1 MRFSSA
7 LEGNLEEF
15 MKAELTAH
23 RKGTTATMKEA
34 SEAIKQGWRAQIR
47 RAGLSD
53 RLANTVR
60 SEVYPRRPSRGA
72 AGWVFVRANKKGQP
86 AGSAVAALTNMS
98 QGAEIHPTGGG
109 RYLAIPTGYN
119 LKGGRR
125 PKETEEGSGRLIIT
139 PAMMVKAGGTTAR
152 RKEGG
157 TGMAGMTF
165 MIPLGNGAK
174 LWCIRVTTAQVK
186 RKRSIA
192 TLAFR
197 GDYDGGAPLLG
208 SGRRARVEKMVKQG
222 WLPMFVLLPKA
233 TIAKRLDFDSVVAPW
248 ETRLVEKLAQ
258 NIERA

>member
-7 LEGNLEEF
+7 LEGNLEKY
-15 MKAELTAH
+15 MAEELAAH

-72 AGWVFVRANKKGQP
+72 AGWVFVRANKKDAP
-86 AGSAVAALTNMS
+86 MGSAVAALTNMS

-119 LKGGRR
+119 LRNGRR
-125 PKETEEGSGRLIIT
+125 PKEGEAGSGRLIVT
-139 PAMMVKAGGTTAR
+139 PEMMVKAGGTTGG

-157 TGMAGMTF
+157 TGAAGMTF
-165 MIPLGNGAK
+165 MIPLSNGAK
-174 LWCIRVTTAQVK
+174 LWCIRVTSAQAMVK
-186 RKRSIA
+186 GRVVTR
-192 TLAFR
+192 AFR
-197 GDYDGGAPLLG
+197 GDYGNAPLLG
-208 SGRRARVEKMVKQG
+208 SGRRKRVAEMVKQG

-248 ETRLVEKLAQ
+248 EARLVEKLAQ